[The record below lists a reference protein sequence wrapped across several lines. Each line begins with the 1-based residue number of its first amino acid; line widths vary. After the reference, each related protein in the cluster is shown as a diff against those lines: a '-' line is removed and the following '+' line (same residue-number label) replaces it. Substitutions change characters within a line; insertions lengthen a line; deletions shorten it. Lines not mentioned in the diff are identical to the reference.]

1 MKKLLITLLLTLS
14 ISIVSANSFVD
25 EVKDLAGVN
34 TEVNI
39 NLGTG
44 IIKALL
50 AFSGDEDAKEVNK
63 IMEGLDNIRVSVFE
77 LDNSVNTKQLNS
89 IIQSKISSLLS
100 QGFESIVTV
109 KEKHET
115 VNIMAKVNNN
125 KIEDAMIIVMD
136 EEDELVIVDMKGLID
151 LVQIAEITEHFD
163 IDLKDV
169 AFN

>member
-1 MKKLLITLLLTLS
+1 MTLLLTLS
-14 ISIVSANSFVD
+14 ISIVAANSFVD

-63 IMEGLDNIRVSVFE
+63 IMDGLDNIRVSVFE

-89 IIQSKISSLLS
+89 IIQSKISSLLN

-136 EEDELVIVDMKGLID
+136 EEDELVIIDMKGLID

>member
-14 ISIVSANSFVD
+14 ISVVSANSFVD

-63 IMEGLDNIRVSVFE
+63 IMDGLDNIRVSVFE

-89 IIQSKISSLLS
+89 IIQSKISSLLN

-136 EEDELVIVDMKGLID
+136 EEDELVIIDMKGLID

>member
-14 ISIVSANSFVD
+14 ISVVSANSFVD

-63 IMEGLDNIRVSVFE
+63 IMDGLDNIRVSVFE

-136 EEDELVIVDMKGLID
+136 EEDELVIIDMKGLID